1 MVDKELD
8 IEWPLD
14 ENVKLRVTRLSGDI
28 YDLEDFNSD
37 RKLRL
42 SWEHGIGDEGSRMLF
57 DGEDIETEDY
67 MAYLGLMDEVVD
79 RLQPTGV
86 GTVILDPEF

>member
-28 YDLEDFNSD
+28 YDLEDFNKPD
-37 RKLRL
+37 RKR
-42 SWEHGIGDEGSRMLF
+42 EVIIGS
-57 DGEDIETEDY
+57 TELA
-67 MAYLGLMDEVVD
+67 M
-79 RLQPTGV
+79 R
-86 GTVILDPEF
+86 

>member
-1 MVDKELD
+1 MLD

-14 ENVKLRVTRLSGDI
+14 DKVKIEVTCLAGDI
-28 YDLEDFNSD
+28 FDIKDLNSD

-42 SWEHGIGDEGSRMLF
+42 SWKHGIGSEPARLLF

-67 MAYLGLMDEVVD
+67 MAYIGLMDDVVE
-79 RLQPTGV
+79 RLGTEGV
-86 GTVILDPEF
+86 GTVVLDEEF

>member
-1 MVDKELD
+1 
-8 IEWPLD
+8 
-14 ENVKLRVTRLSGDI
+14 
-28 YDLEDFNSD
+28 
-37 RKLRL
+37 
-42 SWEHGIGDEGSRMLF
+42 MLF